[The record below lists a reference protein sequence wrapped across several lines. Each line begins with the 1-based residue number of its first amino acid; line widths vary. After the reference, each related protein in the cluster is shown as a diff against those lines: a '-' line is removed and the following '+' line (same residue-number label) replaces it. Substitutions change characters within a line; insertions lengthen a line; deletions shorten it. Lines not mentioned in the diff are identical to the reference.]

1 MTKRKYIILIALA
14 ALFIAIG
21 SLFCFFGGGTT
32 ASAAS
37 YTTGRYRLDIDL
49 VYQVTPNTARDFEV
63 YMSGN
68 TSSTSVSGTI
78 KEGDTLKFIPQKLE
92 IVIPAGS
99 ANQWHTQH
107 ARIFNVKLAGPVT
120 FSSPNYNEGSTSE
133 NITVSFILSN
143 LKDGDYTLSFESQI
157 YYRANNSGGWRNP
170 ETTTFSFVV
179 DSGESLEKDPCE
191 DGHSYSAK
199 VTLPTCTSNGYTTYT
214 CRVCGYS
221 NRDNTTAALG
231 HSYTSSTTASSCTE
245 GGYTVYTCSR
255 CGNSYTGNVTSAT
268 GHSYSAKVTSPAC
281 TGEGYV
287 TYTCTKCNYSYIG
300 NRTEALGHSYS
311 ATTSSSS
318 CTSGGYTL
326 YKCSRCGVSYTD
338 SPTQATGHSYVAKII
353 APTCTE
359 RGYTIYTCSK
369 CGDSYRTNET
379 SPLGH
384 NYIIST
390 EGATC
395 TVGGVNTYTCTRCN
409 SSYEGGVSAPLGHNY
424 VAEQL
429 PASCTEEGS
438 TVYTCSRCGASYNGE
453 PTAPLGHS
461 YVSRAVAATC
471 EEGGYTIHTCSRCG
485 DSYTENE
492 IQPLGHNFIT
502 EERPA
507 SCTEGASIAYIC
519 QVCGYK
525 EINDTGTYPTGHDYT
540 STLIQAATCT
550 TEGKRLFVCDACG
563 YEYTE
568 IVPATGHSYAITDS
582 TSEDGITTR
591 TYTCTSCGDS
601 YTQELGDQYE
611 EVVSY
616 VEYLFEQY
624 QPYMWWVLL
633 ATAGIWSIVMGVFYA
648 IAHKNEDRGKTKK
661 MIVNYIVGLVIIFVI
676 LVACPYLVSGIAA
689 LVT

>member
-179 DSGESLEKDPCE
+179 DSGESSEKDPCE

-245 GGYTVYTCSR
+245 GGYTVYMF
-255 CGNSYTGNVTSAT
+255 
-268 GHSYSAKVTSPAC
+268 
-281 TGEGYV
+281 
-287 TYTCTKCNYSYIG
+287 
-300 NRTEALGHSYS
+300 
-311 ATTSSSS
+311 
-318 CTSGGYTL
+318 
-326 YKCSRCGVSYTD
+326 
-338 SPTQATGHSYVAKII
+338 
-353 APTCTE
+353 
-359 RGYTIYTCSK
+359 
-369 CGDSYRTNET
+369 
-379 SPLGH
+379 
-384 NYIIST
+384 
-390 EGATC
+390 
-395 TVGGVNTYTCTRCN
+395 
-409 SSYEGGVSAPLGHNY
+409 
-424 VAEQL
+424 
-429 PASCTEEGS
+429 
-438 TVYTCSRCGASYNGE
+438 
-453 PTAPLGHS
+453 
-461 YVSRAVAATC
+461 AVW
-471 EEGGYTIHTCSRCG
+471 
-485 DSYTENE
+485 
-492 IQPLGHNFIT
+492 Q
-502 EERPA
+502 
-507 SCTEGASIAYIC
+507 
-519 QVCGYK
+519 
-525 EINDTGTYPTGHDYT
+525 
-540 STLIQAATCT
+540 
-550 TEGKRLFVCDACG
+550 
-563 YEYTE
+563 
-568 IVPATGHSYAITDS
+568 
-582 TSEDGITTR
+582 
-591 TYTCTSCGDS
+591 
-601 YTQELGDQYE
+601 
-611 EVVSY
+611 
-616 VEYLFEQY
+616 
-624 QPYMWWVLL
+624 
-633 ATAGIWSIVMGVFYA
+633 
-648 IAHKNEDRGKTKK
+648 
-661 MIVNYIVGLVIIFVI
+661 
-676 LVACPYLVSGIAA
+676 
-689 LVT
+689 